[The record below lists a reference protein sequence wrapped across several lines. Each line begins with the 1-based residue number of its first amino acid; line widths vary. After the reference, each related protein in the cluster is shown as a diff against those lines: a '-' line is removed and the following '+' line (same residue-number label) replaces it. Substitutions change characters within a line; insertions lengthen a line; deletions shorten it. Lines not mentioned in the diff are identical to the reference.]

1 MQRPTFTTTAAL
13 ILSALFFF
21 CSIAQAADY
30 PNKPV
35 NLIVC
40 YGAGGSTD
48 TVVRAI
54 SEQLGKAL
62 GQPVVVLNKPG
73 SGGLVGAEFVANS
86 PPDGYNVVVLLAHA
100 PI

>member
-1 MQRPTFTTTAAL
+1 MQRLIYAICAL
-13 ILSALFFF
+13 IWLAAIALQPTV
-21 CSIAQAADY
+21 AGAAEF
-30 PNKPV
+30 PSKPV

-48 TVVRAI
+48 TVVRAF
-54 SEQLGKAL
+54 SEQLGKIL

-86 PPDGYNVVVLLAHA
+86 PPDGYNVDAVCHRQEA
-100 PI
+100 